1 MIDLFPKYVSG
12 EGDRLGG
19 LIVDIFNNIVVIQS
33 SALWVEHYRSNVET
47 ALKNTL
53 GTTFTY
59 LWKQSEVRLKQDGY
73 EILKPTNTTAT
84 TTTASSNSVTAS
96 NTISAETVIV
106 ENNIKYKVNPDDG
119 QKTGFYCDQ
128 RSNRLLIQSLS
139 QGKTVLDTYCY
150 SGGFSINAALGG
162 AVNVTAVDSSQN
174 ALDTALENIKL
185 NNVDDNIIH
194 LIKQDAVEYMRQ
206 LQTTNMSFDIVIC
219 DPPKLAPTRSSL
231 PRAMSKYIKINT
243 LGLSLVKPGGLFL
256 TCSCSAAV
264 TQQKELPN
272 ILQEAARIARRDV
285 TVLSTSH
292 AAADHAVHLTYPE
305 GQYLT
310 AMLVCVH

>member
-1 MIDLFPKYVSG
+1 MIFSG

-33 SALWVEHYRSNVET
+33 SALWVEHYRSNIET

-53 GTTFTY
+53 GTSFTY

-73 EILKPTNTTAT
+73 ETVKSGSATTAPI
-84 TTTASSNSVTAS
+84 SS
-96 NTISAETVIV
+96 NTISETI
-106 ENNIKYKVNPDDG
+106 I
-119 QKTGFYCDQ
+119 
-128 RSNRLLIQSLS
+128 
-139 QGKTVLDTYCY
+139 
-150 SGGFSINAALGG
+150 
-162 AVNVTAVDSSQN
+162 
-174 ALDTALENIKL
+174 LENIKL
-185 NNVDDNIIH
+185 NNINSDIIH
-194 LIKQDAVEYMRQ
+194 VIKQDAVEYMRL
-206 LQTTNMSFDIVIC
+206 LQTTNQSFDIVIC

-231 PRAMSKYIKINT
+231 PRAISKYIKINT

-292 AAADHAVHLTYPE
+292 AAADHTVHLSYPE